1 MIDDKKRKFRV
12 ILEDCPVIAAVKD
25 ETGLKECLYS
35 ESQIIFLL
43 FGDICSV
50 GRYVEIA
57 KSAGKMVF
65 VHMDLINGLGNKE
78 VAVDFIREH
87 TGVDGIISTKP
98 QLVKR
103 AKELGLFGILRIF
116 VIDSMA
122 FGNIEKQCASLVP
135 DAVEILP
142 GLMPKI
148 IKKLCSTVNVPII
161 AGGLISDKEDVMNAL
176 TAGAVAISVTNQ
188 RGLSFPKMGKQKIME
203 NTNKCLQK

>member
-176 TAGAVAISVTNQ
+176 NAGAVAISVTNQ
-188 RGLSFPKMGKQKIME
+188 RVWLM
-203 NTNKCLQK
+203 

>member
-161 AGGLISDKEDVMNAL
+161 AGDLISDKEDVMNAL
-176 TAGAVAISVTNQ
+176 NAGAVAISVTNQ
-188 RGLSFPKMGKQKIME
+188 RVWFM
-203 NTNKCLQK
+203 

>member
-1 MIDDKKRKFRV
+1 MIDDKKRKFRI

-87 TGVDGIISTKP
+87 TRVDGIISTKP

-176 TAGAVAISVTNQ
+176 NAGAVAISVTNQ
-188 RGLSFPKMGKQKIME
+188 RVWFM
-203 NTNKCLQK
+203 